1 MPITNPLLNTIRS
14 LAGSLYADL
23 VALRRDLHR
32 HPDLSGQ
39 EARTAFRLANTLS
52 SLGLDLHMGL
62 DGRGL
67 WADLVTDPARPTVAL
82 RVDTD
87 ALPIHELNRV
97 PYRSTVP
104 GVMHACGHDVHAAI
118 GVGVAALLSQMRAD
132 LPGNVRIIF
141 QPEEEE
147 ITGAVRMLR
156 AGALAN
162 PTPQAIFGLHVAP
175 LPVGQIDWT
184 DGLFLAGFEHYLVN
198 ITPEKGYYRPPAY
211 LDAVARRCCHAILR
225 LNRWHLP
232 ETWPEMQAFWSLMHQ
247 GDKGLKKFTVYDA
260 SLNDE
265 DPDAWHGQFGLGI
278 KAADAH
284 LRIAA
289 LGRVRAALNP
299 VCLGTHTRFSLEP
312 MGAMIDMRNNPH
324 LVRSTL
330 PALEK
335 ALGAEHVCHFSAA
348 FPFNCEDFAYYTK
361 RVPGAMYWLGGA
373 NPAQGKYALLH
384 TPDFDVDER
393 CIEAG
398 TIAMAALLF
407 SSLTAVAQPSARS
420 V

>member
-1 MPITNPLLNTIRS
+1 MPMNNQIFTTIRS
-14 LAGSLYADL
+14 LARSLYAGL
-23 VALRRDLHR
+23 VELRRDLHR
-32 HPDLSGQ
+32 HPELSGH
-39 EARTAFRLANTLS
+39 EDRTAIRLADALS
-52 SLGLDLHMGL
+52 GLGLDLHL
-62 DGRGL
+62 DSNGYGL
-67 WADLVTDPARPTVAL
+67 WADLVTDPARPTAAM

-87 ALPIHELNRV
+87 ALPIHEVNRI

-104 GVMHACGHDVHAAI
+104 GVMHACGHDVHAAV
-118 GVGVAALLSQMRAD
+118 GVGVARLLAKMRPG

-162 PTPQAIFGLHVAP
+162 PTPRAIFGLHVAP
-175 LPVGQIDWT
+175 IPAGQVGWT
-184 DGLFLAGFEHYLVN
+184 DGLFLAGFEHYLVKV
-198 ITPEKGYYRPPAY
+198 TAQKGLYYPPGY
-211 LDAVARRCCHAILR
+211 LDAVARRCCRAILR

-232 ETWPEMQAFWSLMHQ
+232 ETWPEMQSFWSLMHQ
-247 GDKGLKKFTVYDA
+247 GDQSLRKFVVYDA

-289 LGRVRAALNP
+289 LGRVRAALHP
-299 VCLGTHTRFSLEP
+299 ICLATQTRFSLEP
-312 MGAMIDMRNNPH
+312 MGSMIDMRNDPR

-335 ALGAEHVCHFSAA
+335 ALGAEQVRQFSAA

-373 NPAQGKYALLH
+373 NPAEGKHALLH

-393 CIEAG
+393 CIETG
-398 TIAMAALLF
+398 MVAMAALLY
-407 SSLTAVAQPSARS
+407 SSLAATA
-420 V
+420 